1 LKILVTGGAGF
12 IGRYLVEFLLKDNQ
26 EVLAYDNLSTGSNES
41 MISLVK
47 KGAKFLKGDILDLDI
62 LCEFSKDVDVVIH
75 LAAIADVNESV
86 INPDVTKKNNVDGT
100 VNVLQCCIKNKIK
113 KIIFASS
120 AAVYGDSKEI
130 PINENCTTNPQS
142 PYGQS
147 KLDAEKIIEKTC
159 KKNGI
164 NHIIFR
170 IFNVYGKGQNKQYA
184 GVITK
189 FFENIRD
196 DKPLV
201 VYGDGQQAR
210 DFVSINDVVESFDCA
225 LKSNKSGTYNI
236 ASGKSTSI
244 NELAGIMFD
253 VFGKKSEIKHK
264 DMKKGDIKN
273 SFADISCAKS
283 ELGFSAKKSLKGELY
298 NF

>member
-1 LKILVTGGAGF
+1 MKILVTGGAGF
-12 IGRYLVEFLLKDNQ
+12 IGRHVVEFLLKDNQ
-26 EVLAYDNLSTGSNES
+26 VLVYDNLSTGSYES
-41 MISLVK
+41 MISLVE
-47 KGAKFLKGDILDLDI
+47 KGAKFLNGDILDFGV

-100 VNVLQCCIKNKIK
+100 ANVLQCCIKNEIK
-113 KIIFASS
+113 KIIFSSS
-120 AAVYGDSKEI
+120 AAVYGDLKEI
-130 PINENCTTNPQS
+130 PINENCATNPQS

-147 KLDAEKIIEKTC
+147 KLDAEKLIEKTC

-170 IFNVYGKGQNKQYA
+170 IFNVYGKGQNRQYA

-189 FFENIRD
+189 FLENIRD

-201 VYGDGQQAR
+201 VYGDGKQER

-253 VFGKKSEIKHK
+253 VFGKKSEIRHEG
-264 DMKKGDIKN
+264 MKKGDIKK
-273 SFADISCAKS
+273 SFADVSFAKS